1 MQGSLMNYSK
11 TGLDIGTATYLING
25 VKLHMISSLN
35 NALRNSSNRSYN
47 IHVCSSTNKLMA
59 V

>member
-1 MQGSLMNYSK
+1 MNYSK